1 MDRDKEREHATD
13 HSKEGKK
20 GLRGKDKIEI
30 VREKEENVSKNA
42 STESLV
48 LDLFA
53 IDPYRG
59 NRTNIISINSAESER
74 VLSCVVDWLNVR
86 VASLLR
92 VEGRLTH
99 AILMRKGTAL
109 SLLIAEASLS
119 LLYID
124 L

>member
-1 MDRDKEREHATD
+1 MDRDTERGPGTD

-42 STESLV
+42 PTESLV

-59 NRTNIISINSAESER
+59 NRTNIKSFNSAESER
-74 VLSCVVDWLNVR
+74 VLLCVVDWLNVR